1 MKLNEFYTP
10 EEDNSI
16 LRKPEDT
23 RKPKLT
29 LEILNKMRKVKEIKQ
44 AEDIEHKKFVKVMY
58 KAPSDEG
65 DGLL

>member
-1 MKLNEFYTP
+1 MRLDEFYHP
-10 EEDNSI
+10 EQDDAI

-44 AEDIEHKKFVKVMY
+44 AEEIEHKKFVKVMY
-58 KAPSDEG
+58 KQPSEEG